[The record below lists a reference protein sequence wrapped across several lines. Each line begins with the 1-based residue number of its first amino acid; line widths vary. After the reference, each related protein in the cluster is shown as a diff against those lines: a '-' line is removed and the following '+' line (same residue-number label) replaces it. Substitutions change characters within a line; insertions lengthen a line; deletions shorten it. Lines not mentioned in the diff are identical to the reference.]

1 MMTVGR
7 GKKGIWDGKEGD
19 SRRGKEG
26 YADESEGGG
35 GRRSPQ
41 IFERASGP
49 LEIGE
54 SLILTAPSHI
64 KFVTES

>member
-26 YADESEGGG
+26 YAEESEGGG
-35 GRRSPQ
+35 ETFAAN
-41 IFERASGP
+41 IRASLRSTGDWRIVNFDSP
-49 LEIGE
+49 L
-54 SLILTAPSHI
+54 PH
-64 KFVTES
+64 

>member
-26 YADESEGGG
+26 YAEESEGGG
-35 GRRSPQ
+35 GDVRRKYSSEPQ
-41 IFERASGP
+41 VHWR
-49 LEIGE
+49 LENR
-54 SLILTAPSHI
+54 
-64 KFVTES
+64 